1 MKFELLVKL
10 LINIQISIERVFC
23 IQHGKLIS
31 CDNNRIIFD
40 SHWLN
45 GPEKKEQFQKTKL
58 KQFCDPLT
66 KDGAAQ
72 SVQDQPEKRAF
83 KIQFKLSP

>member
-45 GPEKKEQFQKTKL
+45 GPEKKEQFQK
-58 KQFCDPLT
+58 
-66 KDGAAQ
+66 
-72 SVQDQPEKRAF
+72 RN
-83 KIQFKLSP
+83 